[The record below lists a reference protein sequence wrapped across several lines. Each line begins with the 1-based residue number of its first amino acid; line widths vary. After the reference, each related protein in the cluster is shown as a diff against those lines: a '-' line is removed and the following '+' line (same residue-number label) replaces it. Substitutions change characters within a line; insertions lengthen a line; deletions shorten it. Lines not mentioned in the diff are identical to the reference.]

1 MNLMQVVAPVA
12 VMVGLSQNGLNLI
25 KHFEGLRLESYVD
38 SVGVLTIGYGHTG
51 PSVTKNLQITEE
63 QANDLLENDVTR
75 YASTVKNLAKVPLNQ
90 CEYDALVSFTYNVGT
105 EAFRN
110 STLLRLL
117 NEGRTKKEVASEFAR
132 WVNDGK
138 GNVLPGL
145 VRRREAEKKLF
156 LSKPEKHPLLGQ
168 SILCKHDTW
177 LKKRPVDSSLL
188 KPEEKLFVQ
197 KGSAWEWTSITMTAG
212 EKHKEVRLLQ
222 NPLSTWYFYDPHW
235 KIINDLPPEL
245 FSKKKIEVRLSVPY
259 FSQRDNKIAPN
270 RTCFSSSSAM
280 LLKGLMPEA
289 INSDDDYIET
299 GFLLGD
305 TTEAWVQIKA
315 LEEFGLHAEFRQD
328 GGWDDI
334 EALLREGVPVPL
346 GILNSGPVDN
356 PSGSGHWITAVGI
369 TKDGESIIVHDPLG
383 RLDLVEGVYRSDDG
397 EYVEY
402 SKTHLGPRWMLERGY
417 SSGWYIKAKP

>member
-1 MNLMQVVAPVA
+1 
-12 VMVGLSQNGLNLI
+12 
-25 KHFEGLRLESYVD
+25 
-38 SVGVLTIGYGHTG
+38 
-51 PSVTKNLQITEE
+51 
-63 QANDLLENDVTR
+63 
-75 YASTVKNLAKVPLNQ
+75 
-90 CEYDALVSFTYNVGT
+90 
-105 EAFRN
+105 
-110 STLLRLL
+110 
-117 NEGRTKKEVASEFAR
+117 
-132 WVNDGK
+132 
-138 GNVLPGL
+138 
-145 VRRREAEKKLF
+145 
-156 LSKPEKHPLLGQ
+156 
-168 SILCKHDTW
+168 
-177 LKKRPVDSSLL
+177 
-188 KPEEKLFVQ
+188 
-197 KGSAWEWTSITMTAG
+197 MTAG

-222 NPLSTWYFYDPHW
+222 NPSSTWYFYDPHW

-245 FSKKKIEVRLSVPY
+245 FAETKVEVRLSVPY

-280 LLKGLMPEA
+280 LLKGLIPEA

-299 GFLLGD
+299 VFLLGD

-334 EALLREGVPVPL
+334 EALLRDGVPVPL
-346 GILNSGPVDN
+346 GILNNGPVAN